1 MNINLRMVFMNVLEV
16 NNLYKDY
23 QKQRVLSNININI
36 KENEIIGFV
45 GPNGAGKSTL
55 MKIMV
60 GLIPPT
66 KGSVTVM
73 GYDINKNREEALKRI
88 GCTIETPYFYEYLT
102 GRENLEIISNMY
114 KNLSKENIV
123 EAAKKVGIHKSL
135 DKKVRAY
142 SLGMKQRLGLAQAII
157 MNPKILI
164 LDEPTNG
171 LDPQG
176 IVEFRNILK
185 DINRGGCTIFISSHI
200 LTEIENICEK
210 VIFINNGKIIREM
223 VMDNRTEEFEDYNIR
238 CSGINQFYNLLQ
250 NKEYIKN
257 CCINNDGIYF
267 TIKKN
272 SIKDVIKLSVIN
284 DIDIYYISEVKK
296 SLETE
301 FFDVLRKERE

>member
-1 MNINLRMVFMNVLEV
+1 MKVLEV
-16 NNLYKDY
+16 SNVYKDY
-23 QKQRVLSNININI
+23 QKQRALSDINITI

-60 GLIPPT
+60 GLIPAT
-66 KGSVTVM
+66 KGNVRIM
-73 GYDINKNREEALKRI
+73 GYDIKKNRELALEKI

-102 GRENLEIISNMY
+102 GRENLKIISNMY
-114 KNLSKENIV
+114 KDLSKENLIEV
-123 EAAKKVGIHKSL
+123 AKKVGIFDSL

-142 SLGMKQRLGLAQAII
+142 SLGMKQRLALAQAII
-157 MNPKILI
+157 MKPKILI

-185 DINRGGCTIFISSHI
+185 DINNGGCTIFISSHI
-200 LTEIENICEK
+200 LSEIENICQK
-210 VIFINNGKIIREM
+210 VIFINKGQIVKEKI
-223 VMDNRTEEFEDYNIR
+223 MDRNKEEFEDYVIR
-238 CSGINQFYNLLQ
+238 CSRINELYDLLQ
-250 NKEYIKN
+250 EKEYMNKSY
-257 CCINNDGIYF
+257 INKDSIYL

-272 SIKDVIKLSVIN
+272 SIKDVIKVSVTN

-296 SLETE
+296 NLETE
-301 FFDVLRKERE
+301 FFDVLREEGN